1 MNWVFYG
8 ICIAFEFVVLLMS
21 LFPSEVRVFL
31 GDQNDKREKKGV
43 C

>member
-1 MNWVFYG
+1 MNWVFYE

-31 GDQNDKREKKGV
+31 VD
-43 C
+43 